1 MLDFLLAFL
10 GFGLLFYLQATFWE
24 SLFHEYVLDLT
35 PALRARRFQMRK
47 LWPSLWRAHI
57 DHAVIHHHMT
67 FRRSYTEMFSRPE
80 EEARLKGILERQY
93 ALKDARTFTRSR
105 YGASFTWEG
114 LLLVGVPVWL
124 NFLWLLALP
133 TIPAM
138 AGCVAANLLF
148 STPYLVFSKWV
159 HPYMHMRFDLAMQA
173 APPALRLIL
182 GSPYGV
188 ATRVSHY
195 VHHQD
200 PRTNYNL
207 QYLADLLRRRWRRP
221 SASEWDQ
228 MIALGLIEPRHRQR
242 LEGRRFL
249 FHPF

>member
-1 MLDFLLAFL
+1 MLDFLLALL
-10 GFGLLFYLQATFWE
+10 GFGLLFYVQASFWE

-35 PALRARRFQMRK
+35 PALRVWGYRHRA
-47 LWPSLWRAHI
+47 LWPSLWRAHV

-67 FRRSYTEMFSRPE
+67 FRRSYTEMFSHPDE
-80 EEARLKGILERQY
+80 ETRLRGILERQY
-93 ALKDARTFTRSR
+93 PPKNAETFRRSR

-114 LLLVGVPVWL
+114 LLLVGAPLWL

-133 TIPAM
+133 TTPAM
-138 AGCVAANLLF
+138 AGCVAANLVF
-148 STPYLVFSKWV
+148 STPYLIFSKWV
-159 HPYMHMRFDLAMQA
+159 HPYMHMRFDAAMQA
-173 APPALRLIL
+173 APPPLRLIL
-182 GSPYGV
+182 KSPYGV

-200 PRTNYNL
+200 PRTNFNL
-207 QYLADLLRRRWRRP
+207 QYLADLLRGRWRQP
-221 SASEWDQ
+221 NASEWEQ

-249 FHPF
+249 LHPF